1 MLDIG
6 KAVLQARRYANLT
19 QQELGREIGKTKQAI
34 SRIENGHIMP
44 SLETMINIAKAT
56 GVTPDSIVIVG
67 HSRGANE
74 RDRIRERM
82 ERLEKSIEANR
93 RDAQE
98 IMKIL
103 KTREDNV

>member
-1 MLDIG
+1 MREVG

-19 QQELGREIGKTKQAI
+19 QHELGGKIGKTKQAI

-44 SLETMINIAKAT
+44 SLETMINIARAT
-56 GVTPDSIVIVG
+56 GVTPDSIVG
-67 HSRGANE
+67 HT
-74 RDRIRERM
+74 DRAKDKDWLRERV

-98 IMKIL
+98 IMEIL
-103 KTREDNV
+103 KLGEEDA